1 MKGVIKM
8 KFWMITCVRGHAGNG
23 KSTDI
28 KFAIA
33 AENLVHACKIAQKM
47 PSVKHTRMIAYGHE
61 ISEQE
66 FNDYRAISAYRRFE
80 QHKAK
85 RRR

>member
-1 MKGVIKM
+1 M
-8 KFWMITCVRGHAGNG
+8 KFYMITCVRGHAGNG

-33 AENLVHACKIAQKM
+33 AENMVHACAIARKM
-47 PSVKHTRMIAYGHE
+47 PSVKHTRMVAYGRE
-61 ISEQE
+61 ITEEE
-66 FNDYRAISAYRRFE
+66 FNEYRSISAYKRFE

>member
-1 MKGVIKM
+1 M
-8 KFWMITCVRGHAGNG
+8 KFYMITCVRGHAGNG

-33 AENLVHACKIAQKM
+33 AENMVHACAIARKM
-47 PSVKHTRMIAYGHE
+47 PSVKHTRMVTYGRE
-61 ISEQE
+61 ITEEE
-66 FNDYRAISAYRRFE
+66 FNEYRSISAYKRFE

>member
-1 MKGVIKM
+1 M
-8 KFWMITCVRGHAGNG
+8 KFYMITCARGHVGNG
-23 KSTDI
+23 KETEI

-33 AENLVHACKIAQKM
+33 AENMVHACAIARKM
-47 PSVKHTRMIAYGHE
+47 PSVKHTRMVAYGRE
-61 ISEQE
+61 ITEEE
-66 FNDYRAISAYRRFE
+66 FNEYRSISAYKRFE

>member
-1 MKGVIKM
+1 M
-8 KFWMITCVRGHAGNG
+8 KFYMITCVRGHAGNG

-33 AENLVHACKIAQKM
+33 AEDMVKACAIARKM
-47 PSVKHTRMIAYGHE
+47 PSVKHTRMVAYGRE
-61 ISEQE
+61 ITEEE
-66 FNDYRAISAYRRFE
+66 FLEYRQISAYERFE
-80 QHKAK
+80 QHKAT

>member
-1 MKGVIKM
+1 M
-8 KFWMITCVRGHAGNG
+8 KFYMITCVRGHAGNG

-33 AENLVHACKIAQKM
+33 AENMVHACAIARKM
-47 PSVKHTRMIAYGHE
+47 PSVKHTRMVTYGRE
-61 ISEQE
+61 ITEEE
-66 FNDYRAISAYRRFE
+66 FNEYRSISAYKRFE
-80 QHKAK
+80 QYKAK

>member
-1 MKGVIKM
+1 M
-8 KFWMITCVRGHAGNG
+8 KFYMITCVRGHAGNG

-47 PSVKHTRMIAYGHE
+47 PSVKHTRMIAHGHE

-66 FNDYRAISAYRRFE
+66 FNDYRTISAYRRFE
-80 QHKAK
+80 RHKAK

>member
-1 MKGVIKM
+1 M
-8 KFWMITCVRGHAGNG
+8 KFYMITCVRGHAGNG

-33 AENLVHACKIAQKM
+33 AENMVHACAIARKM
-47 PSVKHTRMIAYGHE
+47 PSVKHTRMVAYGRE
-61 ISEQE
+61 ITEEE
-66 FNDYRAISAYRRFE
+66 FNGYRSISAYKRFE